1 MEHENGSTAT
11 KSTHTQT
18 VQGPVQLEAKVHLVN
33 PDTGAMA
40 VVTYSFPP
48 GRAPTEE
55 EISNALDEAAAAGV
69 PHDMMLMGPHT
80 FFNAVLVKEK
90 TGRVGNFAVPRGM
103 YFPEGLVT
111 AEYHPSYGS
120 EFDDDLD
127 DEEDE
132 G

>member
-1 MEHENGSTAT
+1 MEHENGNAAAPKTTRRWTA
-11 KSTHTQT
+11 
-18 VQGPVQLEAKVHLVN
+18 QGPVQLEAKVHLVN

-40 VVTYSFPP
+40 VVTYLFPP

-55 EISNALDEAAAAGV
+55 EISKAIVEAAVAGE
-69 PHDMMLMGPHT
+69 PHGMLPMGPRT

-111 AEYHPSYGS
+111 AEYDVYES
-120 EFDDDLD
+120 EYDDDED
-127 DEEDE
+127 WEDE
-132 G
+132 V

>member
-1 MEHENGSTAT
+1 MEHENGSAAT
-11 KSTHTQT
+11 PKTTRPRT

-33 PDTGAMA
+33 PDTGAQA

-55 EISNALDEAAAAGV
+55 EISRAIGEAAVAGE
-69 PHDMMLMGPHT
+69 PHGMLPMGPRT

-90 TGRVGNFAVPRGM
+90 TGRVGNFAVPREM

-111 AEYHPSYGS
+111 AEYDVYES
-120 EFDDDLD
+120 EYD
-127 DEEDE
+127 DEDWEDE
-132 G
+132 V